1 MGATV
6 LVVDDSAFMR
16 NMLKNIIT
24 QAGATVVG
32 EGSDGQQAIDKVKEL
47 GPQVVFLDIMM
58 PNVNGLDALKKIK
71 ADHPDIKVVMC
82 TSAGQEKII
91 GEAVETG
98 ASEFVKKPFKPDEIT
113 QVISKLS

>member
-16 NMLKNIIT
+16 NMLKNIIS
-24 QAGATVVG
+24 QAGASVVG
-32 EGSDGQQAIDKVKEL
+32 EAADGQEAIDKTNEL
-47 GPQVVFLDIMM
+47 KPQIIFLDIMM
-58 PNVNGLDALKKIK
+58 PNVNGLDALKQIK
-71 ADHPDIKVVMC
+71 SDHPDIKVVMC

>member
-1 MGATV
+1 MCANV

-24 QAGATVVG
+24 QAGGNVVG
-32 EGSDGQQAIDKVKEL
+32 EAGDGQEAIDKVNEL
-47 GPQVVFLDIMM
+47 QPQVVFLDIMM

-71 ADHPDIKVVMC
+71 SDHPDIKVVMC

-91 GEAVETG
+91 AEAVETG
-98 ASEFVKKPFKPDEIT
+98 ASEFVKKPFKPDEIN
-113 QVISKLS
+113 QVIAKLS

>member
-24 QAGATVVG
+24 QAGAEVVG
-32 EGSDGQQAIDKVKEL
+32 EASDGQQAIDKANEL
-47 GPQVVFLDIMM
+47 NPQIIFLDIMM
-58 PNVNGLDALKKIK
+58 PNVNGLDALKQIK
-71 ADHPDIKVVMC
+71 SQHPEVKVVMC

>member
-16 NMLKNIIT
+16 NMLKNIIS
-24 QAGATVVG
+24 QAGASVVG
-32 EGSDGQQAIDKVKEL
+32 EGADGQEAIDKTNEL
-47 GPQVVFLDIMM
+47 QPQIIFLDIMM
-58 PNVNGLDALKKIK
+58 PNVNGLDALKQIK
-71 ADHPDIKVVMC
+71 NQYPDIKVVMC